1 MTTHKIGN
9 QVTCVIRA
17 YDSTPIGDYKVS
29 YNNEPY
35 TIIKGENASATFTS
49 ESVDMMGRDRNGA
62 YATEKI
68 DSIILYNVTLTDK
81 ILNLIYLKN
90 KEVSITFT
98 EELLSSED
106 KKLFLSKGLGK
117 QKKLVFIFDADDS
130 SKAPIL
136 EKAIETLEADEDVV
150 EVDKANAY
158 YFVVYE
164 VITNKA
170 YSLDARKSMYV
181 ALDLMTIS
189 NTDDKTSN
197 TWLHIDK
204 AIVKVNKNMYF
215 NTKANAVDLTFS
227 VVRDSKT
234 ENYLVSEE

>member
-35 TIIKGENASATFTS
+35 TIIKGENAAATFVS
-49 ESVDMMGRDRNGA
+49 ESIDMMSRDRNGA
-62 YATEKI
+62 YANEKI
-68 DSIILYNVTLTDK
+68 DSITIYNVTLTDK

-136 EKAIETLEADEDVV
+136 EKAIETLKADEDVI

-164 VITNKA
+164 IITNKA
-170 YSLDARKSMYV
+170 YSLDDRKSMYV

>member
-35 TIIKGENASATFTS
+35 TIIKGENASATFAS
-49 ESVDMMGRDRNGA
+49 EDKDMMGRDRNGA
-62 YATEKI
+62 YVIEKI
-68 DSIILYNVTLTDK
+68 DSITLYNVTLTDK

-117 QKKLVFIFDADDS
+117 QKKLVFIFNADDS

-136 EKAIETLEADEDVV
+136 EKAIETLEADEDVI
-150 EVDKANAY
+150 EVDNANAY

-164 VITNKA
+164 VITNKG
-170 YSLDARKSMYV
+170 YSLDTRKNMYV
-181 ALDLMTIS
+181 VLDLMTVS
-189 NTDDKTSN
+189 NTDDTTSN

-204 AIVKVNKNMYF
+204 AVVKVNKNMYF

-234 ENYLVSEE
+234 ENYLVSE

>member
-9 QVTCVIRA
+9 QVNCVIRA

-35 TIIKGENASATFTS
+35 TIIKGENASATFAS
-49 ESVDMMGRDRNGA
+49 ESVDMMSRDRNGA
-62 YATEKI
+62 YANEKI
-68 DSIILYNVTLTDK
+68 DSITIYNVTLTDK

-117 QKKLVFIFDADDS
+117 QKKLVFIFNSDDS

-136 EKAIETLEADEDVV
+136 EKAIETLEADEDVI
-150 EVDKANAY
+150 EVDNANAY

-170 YSLDARKSMYV
+170 YSLDTRKNMYV
-181 ALDLMTIS
+181 ALDLMTVS
-189 NTDDKTSN
+189 NTDDTTSN

-204 AIVKVNKNMYF
+204 AVVKVNKNMYF

>member
-9 QVTCVIRA
+9 QVSCVIRA

-35 TIIKGENASATFTS
+35 TIIKGENASATFAS
-49 ESVDMMGRDRNGA
+49 ESVDIVGRDRNGA

-68 DSIILYNVTLTDK
+68 DSITIYNVTLTDK

-106 KKLFLSKGLGK
+106 KKLFLSKGSGK

-136 EKAIETLEADEDVV
+136 EKAIETLEVDDDVV
-150 EVDKANAY
+150 EVDKA
-158 YFVVYE
+158 V
-164 VITNKA
+164 
-170 YSLDARKSMYV
+170 
-181 ALDLMTIS
+181 
-189 NTDDKTSN
+189 
-197 TWLHIDK
+197 
-204 AIVKVNKNMYF
+204 VKVNKNMYF